1 MKHLW
6 DRFLIEGDNLYN
18 YMISNFE
25 NMFDGNTIKYFCI
38 INGIYRNIKDTD
50 KITED
55 YGEEIEKE
63 LVPWIK
69 KELREGRLFNK
80 ELWKPFRNQSQ
91 LLDMYYGYRM
101 LFNYKEY
108 YFQLAIE
115 DYCDFDEN
123 NKRIDDRA
131 CFLLALYGWKNN
143 NSNMLE
149 PYNDSIIPEDNVMP
163 ERHWNSE

>member
-6 DRFLIEGDNLYN
+6 DRFLIEGDILYE
-18 YMISNFE
+18 YMTNNFE
-25 NMFDGNTIKYFCI
+25 NMFDENTIKHFCI

-50 KITED
+50 KMTEE
-55 YGEEIEKE
+55 YGVEIEKE
-63 LVPWIK
+63 LIPWIRE
-69 KELREGRLFNK
+69 ELKEGRLFNK
-80 ELWKPFRNQSQ
+80 ELWKPFRNQCQ
-91 LLDMYYGYRM
+91 LLDMYYGYKI
-101 LFNYKEY
+101 LFNFKEY

-131 CFLLALYGWKNN
+131 CFLLALYGWKNS

-149 PYNDSIIPEDNVMP
+149 PYNDSIIPEDNIMP
-163 ERHWNSE
+163 EKHWSYK